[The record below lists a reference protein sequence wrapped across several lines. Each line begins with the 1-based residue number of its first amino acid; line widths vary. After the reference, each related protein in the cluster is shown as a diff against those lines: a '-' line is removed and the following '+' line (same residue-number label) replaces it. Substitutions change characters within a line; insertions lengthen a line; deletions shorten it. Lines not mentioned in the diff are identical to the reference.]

1 MPPVSFLFPFRLI
14 TLKPLLLISR
24 GVITTDAAP
33 VTGVEM
39 VVEELEFEKSFV
51 RSIVRLIFFSYF

>member
-39 VVEELEFEKSFV
+39 VVEALEFEASFV
-51 RSIVRLIFFSYF
+51 